1 MNCKA
6 IAEDTID
13 LHTHLH
19 RERERR
25 EMERDKQTDSRIEKD
40 RTSIKSHE
48 VIHLLPSRTD
58 NKKSPESKARPGQ
71 KAMQQTSNT
80 RVQRQP
86 SLRKRMLNTP
96 IIAVTNNAGWS
107 THGVNTFNTILILSL
122 LQEPHT
128 VMATEQESRSQ
139 Y

>member
-40 RTSIKSHE
+40 RTSI
-48 VIHLLPSRTD
+48 
-58 NKKSPESKARPGQ
+58 ES
-71 KAMQQTSNT
+71 
-80 RVQRQP
+80 
-86 SLRKRMLNTP
+86 
-96 IIAVTNNAGWS
+96 
-107 THGVNTFNTILILSL
+107 
-122 LQEPHT
+122 
-128 VMATEQESRSQ
+128 
-139 Y
+139 

>member
-1 MNCKA
+1 
-6 IAEDTID
+6 
-13 LHTHLH
+13 
-19 RERERR
+19 
-25 EMERDKQTDSRIEKD
+25 MERDKQTDSRIEKD

-86 SLRKRMLNTP
+86 SLHKRMLNTP

>member
-1 MNCKA
+1 MKSY
-6 IAEDTID
+6 
-13 LHTHLH
+13 HLSSVQIMKV
-19 RERERR
+19 R
-25 EMERDKQTDSRIEKD
+25 
-40 RTSIKSHE
+40 
-48 VIHLLPSRTD
+48 
-58 NKKSPESKARPGQ
+58 SKARAGQ
-71 KAMQQTSNT
+71 KTEWKT
-80 RVQRQP
+80 FRLKVQRQP